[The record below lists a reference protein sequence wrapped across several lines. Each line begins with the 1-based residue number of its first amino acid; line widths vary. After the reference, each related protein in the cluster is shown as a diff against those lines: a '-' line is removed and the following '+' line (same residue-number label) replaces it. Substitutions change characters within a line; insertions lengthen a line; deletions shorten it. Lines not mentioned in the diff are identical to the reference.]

1 MIPPRLPDNEKR
13 RQFEVNKYQ
22 LLDTIPESS
31 YDNITALMAYICDAP
46 ISLITLL
53 DKDRNFL
60 KSHYGLPFNESPRA
74 ISFCGHAIN
83 SQDAITI
90 VEDSRKDERFHD
102 NPLVTEHQAIFYAGA
117 PLTNSEGFKLGTL
130 CVYDTKP
137 RKLTKEQQNALIAMA
152 QQVTSLFEQR
162 YQNFLLIK
170 YQKELKKRNEELRKF
185 AKTVSHDLK
194 SPLSNIISLTEFLN
208 EENEGKLSEESQNYI
223 EYLRSSSQSLKK
235 YVDGLLKYYK
245 NDELLE
251 NRFELIPVNEIF
263 NELQQIADSERR
275 VKFILK
281 GNSNAIFTNKSAL
294 LQIMINLVTNAI
306 KYNHTGNPEL
316 EINFSENEQQY
327 NIYVKDN
334 GDGIPKEL
342 LNKVFDLFSIVG
354 IADKDGKMGSGIG
367 LASVKKITENLGGI
381 VNVDSTLG
389 VGSTFSITLPK

>member
-1 MIPPRLPDNEKR
+1 MIPPKLPDNEKR

-102 NPLVTEHQAIFYAGA
+102 NSLVTEHQAIFYAGA

-162 YQNFLLIK
+162 YQNFLL
-170 YQKELKKRNEELRKF
+170 
-185 AKTVSHDLK
+185 
-194 SPLSNIISLTEFLN
+194 
-208 EENEGKLSEESQNYI
+208 
-223 EYLRSSSQSLKK
+223 
-235 YVDGLLKYYK
+235 
-245 NDELLE
+245 
-251 NRFELIPVNEIF
+251 
-263 NELQQIADSERR
+263 
-275 VKFILK
+275 
-281 GNSNAIFTNKSAL
+281 
-294 LQIMINLVTNAI
+294 MI
-306 KYNHTGNPEL
+306 
-316 EINFSENEQQY
+316 Q
-327 NIYVKDN
+327 
-334 GDGIPKEL
+334 
-342 LNKVFDLFSIVG
+342 
-354 IADKDGKMGSGIG
+354 
-367 LASVKKITENLGGI
+367 
-381 VNVDSTLG
+381 
-389 VGSTFSITLPK
+389 

>member
-1 MIPPRLPDNEKR
+1 MIPPKLPDNEKR

-194 SPLSNIISLTEFLN
+194 SPLSNIISLTDFLN

-263 NELQQIADSERR
+263 NELQQIADSERK

-327 NIYVKDN
+327 YIYVKDN

-342 LNKVFDLFSIVG
+342 LNKVFDLFKIVG

>member
-1 MIPPRLPDNEKR
+1 
-13 RQFEVNKYQ
+13 
-22 LLDTIPESS
+22 
-31 YDNITALMAYICDAP
+31 
-46 ISLITLL
+46 
-53 DKDRNFL
+53 
-60 KSHYGLPFNESPRA
+60 
-74 ISFCGHAIN
+74 
-83 SQDAITI
+83 
-90 VEDSRKDERFHD
+90 
-102 NPLVTEHQAIFYAGA
+102 
-117 PLTNSEGFKLGTL
+117 
-130 CVYDTKP
+130 
-137 RKLTKEQQNALIAMA
+137 MA